1 MQDILDILELKI
13 VVSERFTDMWTCAD
27 RDQFDDA
34 VYNQLF
40 YLFYNDLL
48 ESKLNELSEEDKE
61 YMDYLSILAVK
72 GK

>member
-13 VVSERFTDMWTCAD
+13 VVSERFADMWTCAD

-34 VYNQLF
+34 VYNHLF
-40 YLFYNDLL
+40 YLFYNDSL
-48 ESKLNELSEEDKE
+48 ETKLNELSDEDKE
-61 YMDYLSILAVK
+61 FMDYLGVLALK